1 MLCVISAM
9 DTGGAKTSLIKTCV
23 HQTKIAESNLGEF
36 KTDFHKTSKLSE
48 YDIRNISR
56 DL

>member
-1 MLCVISAM
+1 M

-36 KTDFHKTSKLSE
+36 KIDFLKTSKLSE